1 VRDRAANSIRLF
13 LVDDHEVVRAG
24 IKSVLDGQPDLVVA
38 GEAGN
43 IAEALA
49 TIGEVNPDVLIL
61 DVRLPDGNGIDIC
74 AVASDRYPGI
84 ASLIFTSIADERLL
98 REAAGAGARG
108 YVLKR
113 ARTEGLIAA
122 VRAVAAGADFFED
135 HDLEPLWESRGRSGP
150 RSGLAGLSSQ
160 EHAVAHLL
168 GRGMTNKQI
177 AEEMS
182 LAEKTVKNY
191 VSNVLTKLGMVRRT
205 EVAAYIAGAEAEEE
219 RLTRP
224 ETWEELG
231 MEVELA

>member
-1 VRDRAANSIRLF
+1 
-13 LVDDHEVVRAG
+13 
-24 IKSVLDGQPDLVVA
+24 VLDGQPDLVVV

-43 IAEALA
+43 VAEALA

-61 DVRLPDGNGIDIC
+61 DVRLPDGNGIDVC
-74 AVASDRYPGI
+74 AAVSDQYASI

-98 REAAGAGARG
+98 HEAAAAGARG

-122 VRAVAAGADFFED
+122 IRAVAAGAEFFED
-135 HDLEPLWESRGRSGP
+135 HDLKPLRGARVGP

-160 EHAVAHLL
+160 EHAVAHFL

-205 EVAAYIAGAEAEEE
+205 EVAAYIAGTEAEEE
-219 RLTRP
+219 RVTWP
-224 ETWEELG
+224 ETWEEPRP
-231 MEVELA
+231 EVEFA

>member
-1 VRDRAANSIRLF
+1 MSDRATNSIRLF

-24 IKSVLDGQPDLVVA
+24 IKSVLDGQPDLVVV

-43 IAEALA
+43 VAEAMA
-49 TIGEVNPDVLIL
+49 TIGEVDPDVLIL
-61 DVRLPDGNGIDIC
+61 DARLPDGNGIEIC
-74 AVASDRYPGI
+74 AAVSDRFTGI

-98 REAAGAGARG
+98 REAAAAGARG

-122 VRAVAAGADFFED
+122 IRAVAAGADFFED
-135 HDLEPLWESRGRSGP
+135 HDLKPLWGSRSGSSP
-150 RSGLAGLSSQ
+150 RSALAGLSSQ

-177 AEEMS
+177 AKEMS

-205 EVAAYIAGAEAEEE
+205 EVAAYIAGTEAEEE
-219 RLTRP
+219 RPTWP
-224 ETWEELG
+224 ETWEDSG
-231 MEVELA
+231 TDAGFA